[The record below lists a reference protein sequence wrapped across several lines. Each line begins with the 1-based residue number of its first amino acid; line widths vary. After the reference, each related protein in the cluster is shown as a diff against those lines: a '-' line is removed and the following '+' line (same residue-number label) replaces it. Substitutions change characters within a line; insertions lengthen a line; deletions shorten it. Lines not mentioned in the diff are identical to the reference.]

1 MGCRVHDDQLLQLQ
15 AVARVVAPTALVRES
30 ARSRLLM
37 NDSYDAVDWNVMVTD
52 NGRNV
57 ACKAGRE

>member
-30 ARSRLLM
+30 ARSSLVM
-37 NDSYDAVDWNVMVTD
+37 NESYDVV
-52 NGRNV
+52 
-57 ACKAGRE
+57 K